1 MSRYILFAALS
12 LVSGA
17 AMAQANKSTTAKAG
31 AKPATKPPTT
41 TAVFKNNMDSVSYA
55 VGLRIVENLK
65 ANGLEK
71 VNMSL
76 LQRAITDA
84 SQNKPS
90 LLNEAA
96 ITQCMTKLSNE
107 MNAANMEKMRKENA
121 AISET
126 NRKEGQAF
134 LAANAKR
141 AGVVTLPNG
150 LQYEVLKAGTD
161 NTHPTLASRVKCHY
175 TGTLINGT
183 KFDSS
188 VDRGEPT
195 TFALTNVITG
205 WQQAIQ
211 LMTVGSK
218 WKIYV
223 PAELGYGDNP
233 RPGGPIT
240 PGATLVFEVELL
252 GIEN

>member
-12 LVSGA
+12 LFSGA
-17 AMAQANKSTTAKAG
+17 AMAQANKTATAKAT
-31 AKPATKPPTT
+31 AKPTTKAPSTT
-41 TAVFKNNMDSVSYA
+41 VVFKNNMDSVSYA

-71 VNMSL
+71 VNMAL
-76 LQRAITDA
+76 LQKAMTDA
-84 SQNKPS
+84 SQNKPA

-96 ITQCMTKLSNE
+96 INQCMAKLSQE
-107 MNAANMEKMRKENA
+107 MNAAKMEEARKENA
-121 AISET
+121 AVSAA
-126 NRKEGQAF
+126 NHKEAQAF
-134 LAANAKR
+134 FAANAKR
-141 AGVVTLPNG
+141 PGVVTLPNG
-150 LQYEVLKAGTD
+150 LQYEVLQAGTG
-161 NTHPTLASRVKCHY
+161 TTRPTLLHKVKCHY
-175 TGTLINGT
+175 TGTLLNGT

-188 VDRGEPT
+188 VDRGEPA
-195 TFALTNVITG
+195 TFPLTNVIVG

-218 WKIYV
+218 WKLYI
-223 PAELGYGDNP
+223 PAELGYGEDP

-240 PGATLVFEVELL
+240 PGAALVFEVELL